1 MLLCPWDSPGK
12 ETGVGCHS
20 SSRGSSQPRD
30 RTHVSSPALQADSL
44 PLSHEGSPSKSRQ
57 EDKAR
62 HREPWFC
69 RPTGRS
75 MLLVALST
83 NLHRPSNHTPE
94 RKGAEGMAEGRGSER
109 GEVRVEPLS
118 EPVAVGGRCCA
129 PSSVQVC
136 YHTPSTLKHVLSS
149 HSCGPG
155 VLIGLPGSSAEGPS
169 GGCNSGASP
178 SWALFKGWTGDGPMA
193 RTPHMVGGLGCPLAV
208 TCRIGLS
215 NMWTNLTTSKPAMK
229 SAGSQSVQTTNRC
242 DLQHLHIILSSE
254 TAMRPAC
261 S

>member
-129 PSSVQVC
+129 PSSSLLP
-136 YHTPSTLKHVLSS
+136 HT
-149 HSCGPG
+149 
-155 VLIGLPGSSAEGPS
+155 
-169 GGCNSGASP
+169 
-178 SWALFKGWTGDGPMA
+178 
-193 RTPHMVGGLGCPLAV
+193 
-208 TCRIGLS
+208 
-215 NMWTNLTTSKPAMK
+215 
-229 SAGSQSVQTTNRC
+229 
-242 DLQHLHIILSSE
+242 QHLKTCVVISQLWAWSLDWP
-254 TAMRPAC
+254 TWVLC
-261 S
+261 